1 MTRYQA
7 LTTLHGSVD
16 IGNFPDDSTARAWA
30 LQEYGGDLQDVIPL
44 ASITVDT
51 YAMDPAWLV
60 LGVAGLL
67 LMAVA
72 ENKRR
77 KKRGRHVSTRRR

>member
-1 MTRYQA
+1 MRYQA

-16 IGNFPDDSTARAWA
+16 IGTFPDINSARVWA
-30 LQEYGGDLQDVIPL
+30 LQEYGGDLQDVIPI
-44 ASITVDT
+44 ASITVNT
-51 YAMDPAWLV
+51 SAMDPAWLV

-67 LMAVA
+67 LLATA

-77 KKRGRHVSTRRR
+77 KKRGRHVSTR

>member
-1 MTRYQA
+1 MRYQA

-16 IGNFPDDSTARAWA
+16 IGEFPDINTAQVWA
-30 LQEYGGDLQDVIPL
+30 LQEYGGDLQEVLPI
-44 ASITVDT
+44 ATITVNT
-51 YAMDPAWLV
+51 RAMDPAWAV

-67 LMAVA
+67 LLAVA

-77 KKRGRHVSTRRR
+77 KKRGRHVSTR